1 MKSVLPGGVP
11 APRAPLSMPAR
22 IMVIV
27 LVAVLGFGLVRAL
40 FGHHESQEE
49 RIARDVTIALQMNDL
64 PGVQKWQN
72 VETATQVSHAIVG
85 RASDAFAPLGKLQK
99 LRETS
104 ADAQTR
110 VHHFDATFEKGVV
123 RETIKFDPSDKIVGF
138 KYDLPDAK

>member
-27 LVAVLGFGLVRAL
+27 LVAVLGFGLLRAV
-40 FGHHESQEE
+40 FGHHETQEE
-49 RIARDVTIALQMNDL
+49 RIAWDVTAALQQNDL
-64 PGVQKWQN
+64 PGVEKWQN
-72 VETATQVSHAIVG
+72 VETATQVTHGIVG
-85 RASDAFAPLGKLQK
+85 RAADAFAPLGKLEK
-99 LRETS
+99 IRETS

-110 VHHFDATFEKGVV
+110 VHQFDVTFDKGVV

-138 KYDLPDAK
+138 KYDLPAK